1 MGFFWTAGGEPN
13 RRCNFQGRV
22 RECRKLCGYGSNGS
36 DIAVKSEACETVF
49 RWLCRTALENI
60 GQGTWGQ
67 TACPVL
73 KSGLL
78 WQSMLSTCMP
88 RQGLQR
94 EVCTSFSVGPSSCY
108 IWFSEPRPW
117 VEPRPWLWSALSAAC
132 NLAQP
137 CSGSSSSL
145 SFFRGFALCLHVY
158 SKRSFQ
164 QARPSLTRRCPSS

>member
-1 MGFFWTAGGEPN
+1 MDQISLSS
-13 RRCNFQGRV
+13 RRPVGQC
-22 RECRKLCGYGSNGS
+22 S
-36 DIAVKSEACETVF
+36 DGCAE
-49 RWLCRTALENI
+49 LPLRTLARALE
-60 GQGTWGQ
+60 GRQ
-67 TACPVL
+67 PVVL

-108 IWFSEPRPW
+108 VWFSEPRPW
-117 VEPRPWLWSALSAAC
+117 VEPRPWLLSALSAAC
-132 NLAQP
+132 NLAEP

-164 QARPSLTRRCPSS
+164 QARPSLTRRCPSSYMLLSHPYPVTLLPFQHRLPPGATVVGD